1 MRSRTRRGERAG
13 EVMGVSD
20 CPFCARI
27 AAGEYDD
34 DLRRFDAVSFE
45 PLNPVTEGHRLV
57 VPKIHVS
64 SALGY
69 PAITADVMAAA
80 VAVAQQRGVAEC
92 NFITSAGAA
101 ATQTIRHLHLH
112 IVPRREG
119 DGLALP
125 WTGQVREVR

>member
-1 MRSRTRRGERAG
+1 MVTAPG
-13 EVMGVSD
+13 D

-34 DLRRFDAVSFE
+34 RAARFDAVTFE

-57 VPKIHVS
+57 VPVTHVR
-64 SALGY
+64 SALGHVSV
-69 PAITADVMAAA
+69 AADTMAYA
-80 VAVAQQRGVAEC
+80 VLVALQYGVREC

-101 ATQTIRHLHLH
+101 ATQTVQHLHIH
-112 IVPRREG
+112 IVPRAEG

-125 WTGQVREVR
+125 WTGQQARPELKG